1 MKLRLIQQG
10 NNVKITD
17 ENNNLIEGVM
27 SVNYSATI
35 NGVKLVIE
43 LGRFD
48 VDIECDDPQIV
59 YVDKEKKC

>member
-17 ENNNLIEGVM
+17 ENNNLIEGVV
-27 SVNYSATI
+27 SVNYEATV
-35 NGVKLVIE
+35 NGARLFIE
-43 LGRFD
+43 LTRFD
-48 VDIECDDPQIV
+48 VDIECDDPIIV

>member
-17 ENNNLIEGVM
+17 ENNNLIEGVV
-27 SVNYSATI
+27 SVNYEATVG
-35 NGVKLVIE
+35 GVKLFIE

-48 VDIECDDPQIV
+48 VDIECDNPIIV
-59 YVDKEKKC
+59 YVNKEKKY